1 MANTKQDKEPIYFF
15 DTVTGTYGD
24 ARGLIFVPTSQ
35 LGERGERIIE
45 EGSDYEIMEFA
56 GEFDVQDNEI
66 NVKFRELLDSLKPNG
81 VS

>member
-1 MANTKQDKEPIYFF
+1 
-15 DTVTGTYGD
+15 
-24 ARGLIFVPTSQ
+24 
-35 LGERGERIIE
+35 
-45 EGSDYEIMEFA
+45 MEFA